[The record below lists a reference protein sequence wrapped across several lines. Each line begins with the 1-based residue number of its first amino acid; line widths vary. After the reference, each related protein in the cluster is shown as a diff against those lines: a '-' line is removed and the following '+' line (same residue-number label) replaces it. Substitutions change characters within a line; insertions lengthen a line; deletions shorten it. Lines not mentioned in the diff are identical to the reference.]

1 RHARQAR
8 GVSPSRHA
16 WPRRCRGPRGR
27 RGAGTAIGVRTVPP
41 SPGWWRRVVLVA
53 VLAAVISP
61 ALRDRD
67 SFPLSTYPMYA
78 GTRGRV
84 VSIATAVGV
93 DATGRAHYLSLSSIA
108 DTDDPLIA
116 ESAVR
121 HAINTGRA
129 GALCVQIAERLG
141 GRSTTSKPT
150 IERVEVVD
158 E

>member
-1 RHARQAR
+1 M
-8 GVSPSRHA
+8 
-16 WPRRCRGPRGR
+16 
-27 RGAGTAIGVRTVPP
+27 
-41 SPGWWRRVVLVA
+41 VA

-61 ALRDRD
+61 ALRNHD

-78 GTRGRV
+78 GTRGRA

-93 DATGRAHYLSLSSIA
+93 DAAGRTHYLSLSSIA

-121 HAINTGRA
+121 RAINSGQA
-129 GALCVQIAERLG
+129 GALCAQIAARLDG
-141 GRSTTSKPT
+141 GAAASGGA

-158 E
+158 ERHDVVARAARHHSLLGRSVHATCAAGPEAGA